1 MARAP
6 VSAVSGDELKLASVS
21 KLCAQAEGEWRQQCR
36 GGGSNVGEG
45 RRGAVMQGRAK
56 VGHWRA
62 EAGVTVA
69 VIEGDTKGVSQNVI
83 AVNMGARA

>member
-1 MARAP
+1 M
-6 VSAVSGDELKLASVS
+6 KLASVS

-36 GGGSNVGEG
+36 GGSNVGRGGGE

>member
-6 VSAVSGDELKLASVS
+6 VSAESGDELKLASVS

-36 GGGSNVGEG
+36 GGEQCREG
-45 RRGAVMQGRAK
+45 RRGGAVMQGRAK

>member
-1 MARAP
+1 
-6 VSAVSGDELKLASVS
+6 
-21 KLCAQAEGEWRQQCR
+21 
-36 GGGSNVGEG
+36 
-45 RRGAVMQGRAK
+45 MQGRAK